1 MDERQT
7 IEKKKQKKTTK
18 ITYGKQNKQ
27 LVINQPAGIH

>member
-7 IEKKKQKKTTK
+7 IEKKTTK
-18 ITYGKQNKQ
+18 ITYGKQNKH